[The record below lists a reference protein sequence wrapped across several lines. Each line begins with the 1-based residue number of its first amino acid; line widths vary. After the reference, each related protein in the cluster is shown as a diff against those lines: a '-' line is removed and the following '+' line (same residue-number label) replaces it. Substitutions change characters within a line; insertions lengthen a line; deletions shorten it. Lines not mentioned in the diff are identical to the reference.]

1 MPSLR
6 SALFAGVAAMAL
18 AGTVA
23 LAHRAEAREAP
34 ATHVM
39 RVALPDGSVAQI
51 RYTGDVPPQV
61 VLAPVPLPFT
71 PAAMTD
77 MAWPPG
83 LRFGPAP
90 FEALL
95 QMQAAMDAQAN
106 AMLRA
111 AALSDAPWPGG
122 AWPGGPMLAAMANPG
137 VLPPG
142 VQGESVMT
150 TVTDHGVCTRT
161 IRFGTQGAHEGPV
174 HMVTHVSGDCG
185 ALAAPGGAALPA
197 ARQAPAVPAT
207 DAAPTIRVRD
217 TVTPDAGGHARSLY
231 VPVADWQR

>member
-34 ATHVM
+34 ATHVL

-51 RYTGDVPPQV
+51 RYAGDVPPQV
-61 VLAPVPLPFT
+61 VVAPAPLPFM

-95 QMQAAMDAQAN
+95 HMQAAMDAQAN

-137 VLPPG
+137 ALPPG
-142 VQGESVMT
+142 VRGESVVT

-161 IRFGTQGAHEGPV
+161 TRFGVPASGGPERAI
-174 HMVTHVSGDCG
+174 THVSGNCSPFAEPRG
-185 ALAAPGGAALPA
+185 ALPTARPETPPTPA
-197 ARQAPAVPAT
+197 QDRT
-207 DAAPTIRVRD
+207 YRVRY
-217 TVTPDAGGHARSLY
+217 TPPAGQAHLVR
-231 VPVADWQR
+231 VADWQR